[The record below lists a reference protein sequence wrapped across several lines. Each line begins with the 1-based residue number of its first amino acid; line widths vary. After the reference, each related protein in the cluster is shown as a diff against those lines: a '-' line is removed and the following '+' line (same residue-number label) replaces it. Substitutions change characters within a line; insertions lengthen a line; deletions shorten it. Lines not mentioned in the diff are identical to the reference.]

1 VGIVSI
7 LASKQNKRLG
17 DFVAGTIVVREN
29 SLEQARPVWQESPL
43 VSGVTYGSERLTA
56 EEFAL
61 VEAFLNRRSEL
72 DPYVRYQ
79 MATQIAAKI
88 QPKLTIPPSELP
100 PAEKLLEAVA
110 YERRAAG
117 RYL

>member
-1 VGIVSI
+1 
-7 LASKQNKRLG
+7 
-17 DFVAGTIVVREN
+17 
-29 SLEQARPVWQESPL
+29 
-43 VSGVTYGSERLTA
+43 
-56 EEFAL
+56 
-61 VEAFLNRRSEL
+61 LNRRSEL